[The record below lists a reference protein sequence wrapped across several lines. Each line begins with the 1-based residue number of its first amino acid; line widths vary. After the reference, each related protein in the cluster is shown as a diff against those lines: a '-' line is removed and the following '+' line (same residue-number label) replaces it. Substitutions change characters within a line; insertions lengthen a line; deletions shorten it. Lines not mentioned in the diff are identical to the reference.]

1 MAATSIATPV
11 DSGLGVAIREV
22 RHRSL
27 RRLRRN
33 PRGLIGAAILA
44 LMILAALFADVLALR
59 PPDLPDPQAPLRP
72 PFTGYLLGTDY
83 LGRDIYSR
91 VLFAARYT
99 LAVGVL
105 TAVLSVTVGIIAG
118 SIAGYYGGRA
128 DTIVS
133 KIVDIMLSF
142 PSVPFLMLLG
152 SITKVTPPVLVAGI
166 ALFQWMTVSR
176 LVRAEFLS
184 LRERD
189 FISAAHVIG
198 VPAGRIMFV
207 HLLPN
212 AVAPIAVATALVV
225 ANAILI
231 ESSLSFLGFG
241 INPPTPTWGNMLT
254 NAQSYVRIA
263 PWMAI
268 TPGILIT
275 LCVTSVVFVGDA
287 LREAFDPRLAE

>member
-1 MAATSIATPV
+1 MAQE
-11 DSGLGVAIREV
+11 LVASRAAV
-22 RHRSL
+22 SVPLRAPRNRSWSYLRHNLRGIIGSSL
-27 RRLRRN
+27 L
-33 PRGLIGAAILA
+33 L
-44 LMILAALFADVLALR
+44 LMVLAAVFADGLAPR
-59 PPDLPDPQAPLRP
+59 PPDLPDPQSPLRP
-72 PFTGYLLGTDY
+72 PFSTALLGTDY
-83 LGRDIYSR
+83 LGRDVYSR
-91 VLFAARYT
+91 LLFAARYT

-105 TAVLSVTVGIIAG
+105 TAALAVTLGIVLG
-118 SIAGYYGGRA
+118 SLAGYHGGR
-128 DTIVS
+128 
-133 KIVDIMLSF
+133 VDSLICRGIDVMLSF

-152 SITKVTPPVLVAGI
+152 SVTSLTPPLLIAGI
-166 ALFQWMTVSR
+166 ALFQWMQVAR
-176 LVRAEFLS
+176 LVRGEFLS

-189 FISAAHVIG
+189 FVAAARVIG
-198 VPAGRIMFV
+198 VSANRIMFV

-241 INPPTPTWGNMLT
+241 INPPTATWGNMLT

-263 PWMAI
+263 PWLAI
-268 TPGILIT
+268 IPGLMIT